1 MPALT
6 ALTVRL
12 DDGAGDGTDNQS
24 NRTMSSADTAES
36 DHARRRPDSLLRR
49 ACASVSPEGVL
60 ATLGLA
66 AVFSVSRTTAE
77 RSDRQR
83 ETQQRCAAV
92 AQKAARP

>member
-6 ALTVRL
+6 ALAVRL

-49 ACASVSPEGVL
+49 A
-60 ATLGLA
+60 
-66 AVFSVSRTTAE
+66 
-77 RSDRQR
+77 
-83 ETQQRCAAV
+83 
-92 AQKAARP
+92 